1 MNEITDVECTGMIE
15 AFKQPQLNSF
25 SCVSP
30 LNLNA

>member
-1 MNEITDVECTGMIE
+1 MSINLNSSTGMIE
-15 AFKQPQLNSF
+15 AFKIPQLNSF